1 MFGNLIDGSQ
11 SAFTVRRVVLVGQIP
26 RNCSE
31 SCGCMTIN
39 GREISGAACSIMGIC
54 LLFVIFLS
62 LTFSITLSLPY
73 PQFPAALYRGSASY
87 CGDLCREVR
96 RIFLYF
102 EKKKTIPCSG
112 RHGIL
117 SLWRGAFWIFL
128 LCSPSSCKQKFSQK
142 FL

>member
-11 SAFTVRRVVLVGQIP
+11 SLFTVRRVVLVGQIP

-128 LCSPSSCKQKFSQK
+128 L
-142 FL
+142 L

>member
-11 SAFTVRRVVLVGQIP
+11 NAFTVRRVVLEGQIP
-26 RNCSE
+26 RNCKNRSK
-31 SCGCMTIN
+31 SCSCMTIN

-62 LTFSITLSLPY
+62 LTFSITLSFPY

-96 RIFLYF
+96 IIFLYF
-102 EKKKTIPCSG
+102 EKKEDY
-112 RHGIL
+112 
-117 SLWRGAFWIFL
+117 SLFREERNFVTLARSFL
-128 LCSPSSCKQKFSQK
+128 D
-142 FL
+142 FLAL

>member
-11 SAFTVRRVVLVGQIP
+11 NAFTVRRVVLVGQIP

-62 LTFSITLSLPY
+62 LTFSITLSLLY

-102 EKKKTIPCSG
+102 EKKKKTIPLF
-112 RHGIL
+112 RKERNFVTLAKEL
-117 SLWRGAFWIFL
+117 SRF
-128 LCSPSSCKQKFSQK
+128 SCFVAHLPVNRS
-142 FL
+142 